1 MRDYPV
7 HLRAAAVAWALV
19 FASVLLG
26 GIFVAKQ
33 PQAEDA
39 HNGVREV
46 VQSQLQAFSAD
57 DARKAFALA
66 DPGIRDKFGDAEE
79 FMAMVR
85 AQYPMVHRPASVMYL
100 KPESDGDMAFQK
112 LRLTDNAGGAWMVT
126 YLLNRQKDS
135 KQWLISACLVVPD
148 APRVTA

>member
-1 MRDYPV
+1 MAGDPIR
-7 HLRAAAVAWALV
+7 LRAAAVAWAMV

-26 GIFVAKQ
+26 GIFMAEQ
-33 PQAEDA
+33 PQAEDTA
-39 HNGVREV
+39 NGVREV
-46 VQSQLQAFSAD
+46 VQLQLQAFSAD

-100 KPESDGDMAFQK
+100 KPESDGDIAFQK
-112 LRLTDNAGGAWMVT
+112 VRLTDTEGGAWTVT
-126 YLLNRQKDS
+126 YLLNRQKES
-135 KQWLISACLVVPD
+135 KQWLISACLVEPD

>member
-1 MRDYPV
+1 MAGGTIQ
-7 HLRAAAVAWALV
+7 LRAAAIAWALV
-19 FASVLLG
+19 FTSVLLG
-26 GIFVAKQ
+26 GIFMAEQ
-33 PQAEDA
+33 PQAEDTA
-39 HNGVREV
+39 NGVREV
-46 VQSQLQAFSAD
+46 VRLQLQAFSAD

-100 KPESDGDMAFQK
+100 KPESDGDIAFQK
-112 LRLTDNAGGAWMVT
+112 LRLTDTSGGAWTVT

-135 KQWLISACLVVPD
+135 NQWLISACLVVPD
-148 APRVTA
+148 APRVIA